1 MENTTEINLS
11 IIGMTCAS
19 CVARVE
25 NALLKL
31 PNVDKAQ
38 VNLMTNTAKI
48 TAKQG
53 QSVDAGQLIASVEK
67 IGYDANLVTESDQ
80 SLSELSEKHSQNN
93 AFSWRNFGNNIVNN
107 PSFRAGLAL
116 LLAVPFLIE
125 MAADPSCRVF
135 PQIFYCNAGSGMFLP
150 ISLQIILSTII
161 LFGLGFGILA
171 SAWRALRHATA
182 NMDSLVSLG
191 SLTAWFYSIALI
203 SSNAGRS
210 HDETALYFEGVGLL
224 IAFVLLG
231 RALEHRARHQ
241 AGDAIAA
248 LRQLQ
253 PLVARV
259 RRDGVE
265 VTLPIDQVRHQ
276 DIMLIRAGERIAA
289 DGVIT
294 EGIAAIDESLITG
307 ESLPVTRQI
316 GDKVMAGSLNQD
328 GFLAIRVTAMGQ
340 DSMIANLIK
349 QVADAQASK
358 PIWQKQVDRI
368 AAWFV
373 PMILILSGICFA
385 AWGLLTGDLA
395 LAMRAAIGVLVI
407 ACPCALGLATPVAMM
422 VGVGLAAKRG
432 ILIRDADGL
441 EQCRKIDCV
450 LFDKTGT
457 LSMGKPRVTDFILF
471 NDASVPISALSLM
484 AGLQQGSGHPLADA
498 ARQFAHDPQNQAK
511 FGAVDSLTLIETVAH
526 AGAGV
531 TGALNGKIY
540 GFGNERLL
548 SRHEIKLDGE
558 TQTGVSESGN
568 LADWRKLAQSRGE
581 TISYLAELSP
591 IPRILAAMS
600 FADSPRPSA
609 PAAIAQLRAQGVTTM
624 ILSGDN
630 LAATQEFAR
639 QVGVDEYE
647 GNLPPEGKLQIM
659 TKLRQSGRVIAMVGD
674 GINDAPALAAANLGI
689 AMGSGTDVAM
699 KSATLVLMRP
709 DPILVPESLA
719 LARRI
724 NGKIRQGLIWAFAYN
739 VVGIPLAAM
748 GYLSPQ
754 LAAAAMAASSIA
766 VVVNA
771 LSLRWGR

>member
-1 MENTTEINLS
+1 M
-11 IIGMTCAS
+11 
-19 CVARVE
+19 
-25 NALLKL
+25 
-31 PNVDKAQ
+31 
-38 VNLMTNTAKI
+38 
-48 TAKQG
+48 
-53 QSVDAGQLIASVEK
+53 
-67 IGYDANLVTESDQ
+67 
-80 SLSELSEKHSQNN
+80 
-93 AFSWRNFGNNIVNN
+93 
-107 PSFRAGLAL
+107 
-116 LLAVPFLIE
+116 
-125 MAADPSCRVF
+125 
-135 PQIFYCNAGSGMFLP
+135 
-150 ISLQIILSTII
+150 
-161 LFGLGFGILA
+161 
-171 SAWRALRHATA
+171 
-182 NMDSLVSLG
+182 
-191 SLTAWFYSIALI
+191 
-203 SSNAGRS
+203 
-210 HDETALYFEGVGLL
+210 
-224 IAFVLLG
+224 
-231 RALEHRARHQ
+231 
-241 AGDAIAA
+241 
-248 LRQLQ
+248 
-253 PLVARV
+253 
-259 RRDGVE
+259 
-265 VTLPIDQVRHQ
+265 
-276 DIMLIRAGERIAA
+276 
-289 DGVIT
+289 IT

-316 GDKVMAGSLNQD
+316 GDKVIAGSLNQD

-340 DSMIANLIK
+340 DSMIANLIQ
-349 QVADAQASK
+349 QVADAQSSK

-373 PMILILSGICFA
+373 PMILVLSLICFL
-385 AWGLLTGDLA
+385 AWWFFTGDLA

-422 VGVGLAAKRG
+422 VGVGLAARRG

-441 EQCRKIDCV
+441 EQCRKVDCV

-457 LSMGKPRVTDFILF
+457 LSMGKPRVTDFFGLTG
-471 NDASVPISALSLM
+471 AGGQLSALSLI
-484 AGLQQGSGHPLADA
+484 AGLQQGSSHPLADA
-498 ARQFAHDPQNQAK
+498 ARQFANDPENQAK
-511 FGAVDSLTLIETVAH
+511 FGAADSLTLIEIVAH

-531 TGALNGKIY
+531 TGAWNGKIY

-548 SRHEIKLDGE
+548 SGHGILLDGE
-558 TQTGVSESGN
+558 TQTDASISRD

-591 IPRILAAMS
+591 TPRILAAMS

-609 PAAIAQLRAQGVTTM
+609 QPAIAQLRAQGVTTM
-624 ILSGDN
+624 IISGDN

-724 NGKIRQGLIWAFAYN
+724 NSKIRQGLIWAFAYN
-739 VVGIPLAAM
+739 VIGIPLAAM